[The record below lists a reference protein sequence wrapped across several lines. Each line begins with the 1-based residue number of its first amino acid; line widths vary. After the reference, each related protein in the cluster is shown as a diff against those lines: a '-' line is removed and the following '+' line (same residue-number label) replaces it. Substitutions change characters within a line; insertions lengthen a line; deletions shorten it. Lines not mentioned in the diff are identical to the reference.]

1 MLGKQGKEC
10 REKFGYSQGQLAE
23 LANVSRQ
30 TIDSLETGKYNPSIF
45 LAHKLSKTFH
55 VSIEELFLFEEDK

>member
-1 MLGKQGKEC
+1 MENRVRKC

-30 TIDSLETGKYNPSIF
+30 TINSLETGKYNPSIF
-45 LAHKLSKTFH
+45 LAHKLSKIFH
-55 VSIEELFLFEEDK
+55 VSIEELFLFEDDE

>member
-1 MLGKQGKEC
+1 MENKIREY

-23 LANVSRQ
+23 LVNVSRQ
-30 TIDSLETGKYNPSIF
+30 TINSLETGKYNPSIF

-55 VSIEELFLFEEDK
+55 MAIEELFLFEDDE